1 MLGSIHGV
9 ISPIE
14 TYLFGAVNAAP
25 TISKILEVLIMVR
38 HENKNG
44 SVNVSTSVYT
54 DIVGTAASNCF
65 GVKGMAARSVTDG
78 VYHLL
83 RKEAVGKGV
92 KVQFHEDN
100 SISIDLH
107 IVVDNGVNLNAVG
120 ASIISEVKYVVTST
134 TGTEV
139 RAVNVYIDSMMIG

>member
-1 MLGSIHGV
+1 
-9 ISPIE
+9 
-14 TYLFGAVNAAP
+14 
-25 TISKILEVLIMVR
+25 MVR
-38 HENKNG
+38 HVNENG

-54 DIVGTAASNCF
+54 EIVGTAATNCF

-83 RKEAVGKGV
+83 RKESVSKGV
-92 KVQFHEDN
+92 RVHFNEDN

-107 IVVDNGVNLNAVG
+107 IVVDNNVNLNAVG
-120 ASIISEVKYVVTST
+120 ASIISEVRYVVTKC